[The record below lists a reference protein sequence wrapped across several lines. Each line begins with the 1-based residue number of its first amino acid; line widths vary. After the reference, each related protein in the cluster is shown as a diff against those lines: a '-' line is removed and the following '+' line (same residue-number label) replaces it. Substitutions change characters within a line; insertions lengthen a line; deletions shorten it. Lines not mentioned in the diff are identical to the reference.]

1 MPPQNLVYLFAAY
14 SIIMVV
20 LIGYMLFLS
29 QQIGD
34 LRHQLTALRR
44 QRSEGTPAKSTRRTP
59 G

>member
-1 MPPQNLVYLFAAY
+1 MPPQNLVYLFVAY

-34 LRHQLTALRR
+34 LRNQLSALRR
-44 QRSEGTPAKSTRRTP
+44 ELAPRLKRREP
-59 G
+59 ESG

>member
-34 LRHQLTALRR
+34 LRNQLTALRR
-44 QRSEGTPAKSTRRTP
+44 QRSEGNSAQATHGNR